1 MFELDIAMK
10 HIRSRHRQTLFSII
24 AVGLSVAIIVVSM
37 SMLSGYTSILID
49 STVEKQAHITVL
61 PKENEDYIHL
71 YHGLEKHVYDMEGVE
86 AVSPYFQGEAALQHR
101 HDVEGVVLYGI
112 NPEDENRVVN
122 RERDMFAGE
131 FTSLANPGSRI
142 VLGYKLAKNLDVGM
156 GDTVTAQ
163 IPESGPTDFTIT
175 GIFRTGTP
183 ADETTAFAN
192 LERIQDFYG
201 AGGVVTGMGVRISD
215 VYTAETLAN
224 GIEIETGYD
233 AISWIEQNA
242 DILNLLETSESMVY
256 FFYVII
262 FAISGFGIANILI
275 MIVMEK
281 VGEIGMLMAMGAPR
295 RSILL
300 IFLLEAG
307 ILGMAGVMI
316 GAVLGYVSCLLIASY
331 TIPVPPEMYFGM
343 DHLPI
348 VINAEN
354 FVTAG
359 VFAMVIN
366 IIAGMFPARR
376 ASKMNPVE
384 AIQSV

>member
-10 HIRSRHRQTLFSII
+10 HIRSRHRQTSFSIV
-24 AVGLSVAIIVVSM
+24 AVGLSVAIIIVSM

-49 STVEKQAHITVL
+49 STVEKQAHITVM

-71 YHGLEKHVYDMEGVE
+71 YRGLENHIYGKEGVV
-86 AVSPYFQGEAALQHR
+86 AVSSYYQGEAALQHR

-112 NPEDENRVVN
+112 NPEAENRVVN
-122 RERDMFAGE
+122 REKDMFAGE
-131 FTSLANPGSRI
+131 FTSLENPGSRT
-142 VLGYKLAKNLDVGM
+142 VLGYKLAKNLDVWM

-163 IPESGPTDFTIT
+163 IPGSGPTDFTVT

-183 ADETTAFAN
+183 ADETTAYVN
-192 LERIQDFYG
+192 LGRLQDFYG
-201 AGGVVTGMGVRISD
+201 AGDVVTGMGVRISD

-224 GIEIETGYD
+224 GIEMETGYD
-233 AISWIEQNA
+233 ATSWIEQNA
-242 DILNLLETSESMVY
+242 EILNLMETSEGMVY

-262 FAISGFGIANILI
+262 FAISGFGIANVLI

-281 VGEIGMLMAMGAPR
+281 VGEIGMLMAMGTSR
-295 RSILL
+295 RSIML

-307 ILGMAGVMI
+307 ILGLAGVII
-316 GAVLGYVSCLLIASY
+316 GSVLGYVASLMIASY

-366 IIAGMFPARR
+366 IIAGVFPARR

>member
-1 MFELDIAMK
+1 MFELDVAAR
-10 HIRSRHRQTLFSII
+10 HIRSRRRQTIFSII
-24 AVGLSVAIIVVSM
+24 AVALAVGIIIVAM
-37 SMLSGYTSILID
+37 SMMSGYTDILID
-49 STVEKQAHITVL
+49 SAVEKQAHVTIL

-71 YHGLEKHVYDMEGVE
+71 YRGLEKHIYDLEGVV
-86 AVSPYFQGEAALQHR
+86 AVSSYFQGEAALQHR
-101 HDVEGVVLYGI
+101 DNVEGVVLYGI

-122 RERDMFAGE
+122 REKDMLAGE
-131 FTSLANPGSRI
+131 FASIADPGSRI
-142 VLGYKLAKNLDVGM
+142 VLGSKLAKNLEVEM

-163 IPESGPTDFTIT
+163 IPVTGPVDFTIT

-183 ADETTAFAN
+183 ADETTAYAN
-192 LERIQDFYG
+192 LGRLQDFYG
-201 AGGVVTGMGVRISD
+201 TGDVVTGMGVRISD
-215 VYTAETLAN
+215 VYAAETLAN
-224 GIEIETGYD
+224 GIDRETGYD
-233 AISWIEQNA
+233 ATSWIEQSA
-242 DILNLLETSESMVY
+242 EILSLLETSESMVY

-281 VGEIGMLMAMGAPR
+281 VGEIGMLMAMGTSR
-295 RSILL
+295 RSIML

-307 ILGMAGVMI
+307 ILGMAGVII
-316 GAVLGYVSCLLIASY
+316 GSVLGYVASLMIASY

-348 VINAEN
+348 VIVSEN

-366 IIAGMFPARR
+366 IIAGVFPARR
-376 ASKMNPVE
+376 ASRMNPVE
-384 AIQSV
+384 AIHHV

>member
-10 HIRSRHRQTLFSII
+10 HIRSRHRQTLFSIV
-24 AVGLSVAIIVVSM
+24 AVGLSVAIIIVSM
-37 SMLSGYTSILID
+37 SMMSGYTSILID
-49 STVEKQAHITVL
+49 STIENQAHITVL
-61 PKENEDYIHL
+61 PKGNEDYIYL
-71 YHGLEKHVYDMEGVE
+71 YRGLENHIHNQEGVV
-86 AVSPYFQGEAALQHR
+86 AVSSYFQGDAALQHR

-122 RERDMFAGE
+122 REDDMFAGE
-131 FTSLANPGSRI
+131 FASLADPGSRI
-142 VLGYKLAKNLDVGM
+142 VLGYKLAKNLEVGM
-156 GDTVTAQ
+156 GDTVTVQ
-163 IPESGPTDFTIT
+163 IPGAEPTDFTIT

-192 LERIQDFYG
+192 LGRLQDFYG
-201 AGGVVTGMGVRISD
+201 AGDVVTGMGVRISD

-233 AISWIEQNA
+233 TISWIEQNA

-262 FAISGFGIANILI
+262 FAISGFGIANVLI

-295 RSILL
+295 RSIML
-300 IFLLEAG
+300 IFLLESG
-307 ILGMAGVMI
+307 ILGLAGVII
-316 GAVLGYVSCLLIASY
+316 GSVLGYIASLMIASY

-348 VINAEN
+348 VIVPEN

-366 IIAGMFPARR
+366 LIAGAYPARR
-376 ASKMNPVE
+376 ASRMNPVE
-384 AIQSV
+384 AIHSV